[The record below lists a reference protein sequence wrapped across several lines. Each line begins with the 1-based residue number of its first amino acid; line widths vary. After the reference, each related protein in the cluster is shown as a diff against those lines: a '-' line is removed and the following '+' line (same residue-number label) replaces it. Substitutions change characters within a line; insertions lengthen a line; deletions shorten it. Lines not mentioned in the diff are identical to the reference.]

1 MMLCNFSEFRYKEVI
16 NVRSGTRLGYVC
28 DAQFQSPEGRITA
41 LIVPGKPRYLGLFG
55 REDDYILPWE
65 CISRIGEDI
74 ILVES
79 DHGIR
84 RGKSAPKRWFS

>member
-1 MMLCNFSEFRYKEVI
+1 MLCRFSEFRYKEVI
-16 NVRSGTRLGYVC
+16 NVRTGTRMGYVC
-28 DAQFQSPEGRITA
+28 DAEFEWPEGRIRA
-41 LIVPGKPRYLGLFG
+41 LVVPGRAKYLGLFG

-79 DHGIR
+79 DRGIQ
-84 RGKSAPKRWFS
+84 RGKRPKKPLF

>member
-1 MMLCNFSEFRYKEVI
+1 MLSRFSEFRYKEVI
-16 NVRSGTRLGYVC
+16 NVRTGSRLGYVC

-41 LIVPGKPRYLGLFG
+41 LIVPGKARYLGFLG
-55 REDDYILPWE
+55 REDDYVLPWE

-84 RGKSAPKRWFS
+84 RCKRPKKPWF